1 MKTPND
7 ETIRSVLENY
17 AIKYFQNEI
26 HYIAGD
32 TNYKECNDI
41 KEKNIKLAIQA
52 IKLIFTKEDYTYCDL
67 MPIEHFVDSAVSGY
81 FIPFD
86 GVGYYV
92 AFDGT
97 ELGIVNCDDP
107 RVYPKEAVFVAW
119 YNK

>member
-1 MKTPND
+1 MKMPD
-7 ETIRSVLENY
+7 DWTIRSVLENY
-17 AIKYFQNEI
+17 ATKYFQNEI

-32 TNYKECNDI
+32 TNYKEYNDI
-41 KEKNIKLAIQA
+41 KEKNIELAIQA
-52 IKLIFTKEDYTYCDL
+52 IKLIFTKEFYAFCDL
-67 MPIEHFVDSAVSGY
+67 MPVEYFVDSAISGH

-97 ELGIVNCDDP
+97 ELGAVNWDNP
-107 RVYPKEAVFVAW
+107 RIYPEEAVFVAW